1 MFNDLTGQKFG
12 RLTVIERVEN
22 AKDGQACWLCQCEC
36 GNTKI
41 VRAGDLRRR
50 NTKSCGCIKREQSIQ
65 QLTIHGLA
73 HTRIYKIWSDMKAR
87 CSNPKD
93 THFREY
99 GERGITVC
107 NEWKNDFM
115 SFYNWSMK
123 NGYTDKLTLDRIDNN
138 KSYSPNN
145 CKYATRREQANNRR
159 SNHFLTFNNE
169 THSLSDWSRIMGIKY
184 STLLNRIRRNW
195 SVERALTTFVKNNLI

>member
-1 MFNDLTGQKFG
+1 
-12 RLTVIERVEN
+12 
-22 AKDGQACWLCQCEC
+22 
-36 GNTKI
+36 
-41 VRAGDLRRR
+41 
-50 NTKSCGCIKREQSIQ
+50 
-65 QLTIHGLA
+65 
-73 HTRIYKIWSDMKAR
+73 
-87 CSNPKD
+87 
-93 THFREY
+93 
-99 GERGITVC
+99 
-107 NEWKNDFM
+107 M

-184 STLLNRIRRNW
+184 SALLNRIRRNW